1 MTRRMNNVVTIGAI
15 VAVFGAGYVC
25 GSVTQRQANAD
36 MSDVGG
42 AVGGAVMK
50 QAGDSGGA
58 LGTAAKLGTSI
69 SDMQEQVNGLQKNLE
84 VLKSIK
90 SAIGG

>member
-1 MTRRMNNVVTIGAI
+1 MVTIATTVAI
-15 VAVFGAGYVC
+15 FGAGYVC

-36 MSDVGG
+36 MNDVGG

-84 VLKSIK
+84 ILKSIK

>member
-1 MTRRMNNVVTIGAI
+1 VTRRMNNAVAAGAML
-15 VAVFGAGYVC
+15 AAFGAGYLC

-36 MSDVGG
+36 MNDVGG

-58 LGTAAKLGTSI
+58 VGTAAKLGTSI

>member
-1 MTRRMNNVVTIGAI
+1 MTRRMKTACSAGAMLI
-15 VAVFGAGYVC
+15 TFGAGYLC
-25 GSVTQRQANAD
+25 GSVTQRTANAD

-42 AVGGAVMK
+42 AVGGAVMNK
-50 QAGDSGGA
+50 AGDSGGA
-58 LGTAAKLGTSI
+58 LGAAAKLGTSI

>member
-1 MTRRMNNVVTIGAI
+1 MTRRINNAVTIGA
-15 VAVFGAGYVC
+15 VLAVFGAGYVC
-25 GSVTQRQANAD
+25 GSVSQRQANAD

-84 VLKSIK
+84 ILKQIK

>member
-1 MTRRMNNVVTIGAI
+1 MTRRMKQAVTIGAML
-15 VAVFGAGYVC
+15 AVFAAGYVC

-36 MSDVGG
+36 MNDVGG

-50 QAGDSGGA
+50 QAGESGGA